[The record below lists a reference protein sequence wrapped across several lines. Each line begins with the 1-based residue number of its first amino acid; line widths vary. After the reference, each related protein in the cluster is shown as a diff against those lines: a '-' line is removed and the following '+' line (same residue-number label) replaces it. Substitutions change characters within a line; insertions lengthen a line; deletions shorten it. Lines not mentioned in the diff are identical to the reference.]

1 METLKKNVLASV
13 FDTAI
18 TYNEWAYLVDKLA
31 SEGKTT
37 GSQTEANINYTKLN
51 SSRMRRWHKT
61 FQLSEEDLKKLGKL
75 NKNMAW
81 LVLTESWCGDAA
93 PSLPVMN
100 EIAEASLFI
109 DFRVAQRDKHPEL
122 MEQFLTNGSKSIPKL
137 IAFEPSSFKV
147 LFTWGPRPEDLTKM
161 VTEFK
166 EIHGKI
172 TPEFREEIQKWYNA
186 NKGESIK
193 KELMA
198 LLPLK

>member
-13 FDTAI
+13 FDAAV
-18 TYNEWAYLVDKLA
+18 TYSDWANLVDMLA
-31 SEGKTT
+31 TEGRTT

-61 FQLSEEDLKKLGKL
+61 FQLSEEDFKQLGKL
-75 NKNMAW
+75 NKSMAW

-100 EIAEASLFI
+100 KIVESSQYI
-109 DFRVAQRDKHPEL
+109 DFKVAERDKSPEL
-122 MEQFLTNGSKSIPKL
+122 IELFLTNGSKSIPKL
-137 IAFEPSSFKV
+137 IAFDQSSFEV
-147 LFTWGPRPEDLTKM
+147 LFTWGPRPEALTKM

-172 TPEFREEIQKWYNA
+172 TPEFREEIQKWYNS

-193 KELMA
+193 RELLA